1 MTTNAPKGYDQIN
14 EIREGATYMIAGT
27 FVTHPAKLTESRINL
42 WHPEGLDKT
51 PAFAPKRVTEPGTVG
66 YRLAD
71 LHKIGGPY
79 RLPSRLTL
87 ADLGPATSN
96 EIVDA
101 VKAAATADLERRQRA
116 GDEAAALRLKRN
128 AERALLDGALVD
140 GVKASDLA
148 KLADAY
154 RAACGRVTT

>member
-1 MTTNAPKGYDQIN
+1 MKTNAPKGYDLLI
-14 EIREGATYMIAGT
+14 EIREGARYMIAGT
-27 FVTHPAKLTESRINL
+27 YETYPAKLTGSRINL
-42 WHPEGLDKT
+42 WHPEGLDRT
-51 PAFAPKRVTEPGTVG
+51 PRYASKRSDEPGTVG

-79 RLPSRLTL
+79 CLPSHLTL
-87 ADLGPATSN
+87 ADLGPATSP
-96 EIVDA
+96 EIRDA
-101 VKAAATADLERRQRA
+101 AQAAIQADLDRRQRD
-116 GDEAAALRLKRN
+116 GDRNAAKRAMHA